1 MQRLSLQYSLSIHSL
16 PDGSRDI
23 LHDVDYSNTWK
34 GMEKVYKSG
43 KAKAIGVSNLSVPK
57 LERLLKTAEVVPAAN
72 QIELHPL
79 CPQDETVKFCQE
91 KGILPQAYSPL
102 GSTESPM

>member
-1 MQRLSLQYSLSIHSL
+1 MRCDDSHSL

-23 LHDVDYSNTWK
+23 AWDQSYSDTWK
-34 GMEKVYKSG
+34 GMESVYKKG
-43 KAKAIGVSNLSVPK
+43 KAKAIGVSNMSVPK
-57 LERLLKTAEVVPAAN
+57 LERLLKDAEVVPAAN

-79 CPQDETVKFCQE
+79 CPQDETVKYCQE

>member
-1 MQRLSLQYSLSIHSL
+1 
-16 PDGSRDI
+16 
-23 LHDVDYSNTWK
+23 
-34 GMEKVYKSG
+34 MEAVYKKG

-57 LERLLKTAEVVPAAN
+57 LERLLKSAEVVPAAN

-79 CPQDETVKFCQE
+79 CPQTETVEFCQS

-102 GSTESPM
+102 GSTDSPM

>member
-1 MQRLSLQYSLSIHSL
+1 MKTNRL

-23 LHDVDYSNTWK
+23 DWSADYAETWAQ
-34 GMEKVYKSG
+34 MEAVQKSG
-43 KAKAIGVSNLSVPK
+43 KARAIGVSNMSVPK
-57 LERLLKTAEVVPAAN
+57 LEKLLKTAKIPPAAN

-79 CPQDETVKFCQE
+79 CPQQETVDFCQ
-91 KGILPQAYSPL
+91 KNNILVQAYSPL